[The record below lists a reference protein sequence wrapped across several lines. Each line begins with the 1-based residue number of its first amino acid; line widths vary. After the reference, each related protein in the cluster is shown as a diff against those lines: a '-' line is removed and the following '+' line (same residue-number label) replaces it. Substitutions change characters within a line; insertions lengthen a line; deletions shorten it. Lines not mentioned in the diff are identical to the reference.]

1 MKQDRRSFIFG
12 MTALAGAM
20 ELGAAGRTADAAL
33 PKRGPAKLKFGVCSD
48 IHSGPWDHGYGFGR
62 ACAWWKKE
70 KVDAIVIAGDIADC
84 GDVASCGYVR
94 DIIQKEFGDNW
105 PEMVVCWGNHD
116 NNGNKETGLTTENRA
131 KVLKEFFKV
140 SEAGDANI
148 YLKKVRGYSFVVR
161 HWQGSWQN
169 KEDVGTFLKGHAADV
184 KGPKPFFYVQHPHL
198 KGTCHGPWVWGQD
211 DGLATEAMRQHPNA
225 VCFSGHSHTPLSDE
239 RAAWKGEFISIGTA
253 SMTNMGYLPGR
264 ENSKWGVN
272 DPKQPALSGKLGCHA
287 QLVSVYDDALV
298 IERRSANFAD
308 ERAKIGDEWVVPLGK
323 DVPWTFEERAAKSVA
338 PAFAAGAALKV
349 EHRQVKPKDEKKTG
363 GDEMDLSLL
372 DQSKKDEQ
380 REWVVTF
387 PTALAQG
394 GRPRALEYEVTA
406 VCDSWDFEKRQTKRV
421 WSERFMQAFY
431 NDPTGYCVFADREL
445 PPILGAGRVRF
456 EVRPVSPFGKTG
468 EPLVSESFDRAVKKG
483 KK

>member
-12 MTALAGAM
+12 LTALAGAV
-20 ELGAAGRTADAAL
+20 ELGAAGRTANAVL

-48 IHSGPWDHGYGFGR
+48 IHSGPWDHGYGFSR

-116 NNGNKETGLTTENRA
+116 NNGNKETGLTPENRA

-148 YLKKVRGYSFVVR
+148 YLRNVKGYSFIVR

-169 KEDVGTFLKGHAADV
+169 REDVGSFLKGHAAAV

-211 DGLATEAMRQHPNA
+211 DGRATEAMRQHPNA
-225 VCFSGHSHTPLSDE
+225 VCFSGHSHAPLSDE
-239 RAAWKGEFISIGTA
+239 RAVWKGEFISIGTA
-253 SMTNMGYLPGR
+253 SMTNMSYLPGR
-264 ENSKWGVN
+264 ENSGWGVK
-272 DPKQPALSGKLGCHA
+272 DPMQAELSGKHGCHA

-298 IERRSANFAD
+298 IERRSANFSD
-308 ERAKIGDEWVVPLGK
+308 EGAKIGDDWVVPLGK
-323 DVPWTFEERAAKSVA
+323 GIPWTFEERAAKSVA

-349 EHRQVKPKDEKKTG
+349 ERRMGKPRDQHEP
-363 GDEMDLSLL
+363 EL
-372 DQSKKDEQ
+372 DQ
-380 REWVVTF
+380 WVVAF
-387 PTALAQG
+387 PTALAHD
-394 GRPRALEYEVTA
+394 GRPRAFEYEVTA
-406 VCDSWDFEKRQTKRV
+406 VCDSWDFEKRQSKRV
-421 WSERFMQAFY
+421 WSELFMQPFY
-431 NDPTGYCVFADREL
+431 KDPKGHCVFADKEL

-456 EVRPVSPFGKTG
+456 EVRPVSPFGKLG
-468 EPLVSESFDRAVKKG
+468 EPLVSESFERTVKQEEKR
-483 KK
+483 